1 MSVQK
6 AGSKDGNGKP
16 AGHGGY
22 HDSGG
27 LFLYRDPL
35 IMQFAFEMQ
44 TQMGYILT
52 AAVCAIALVAMYMK
66 YMDAAQE
73 DRLSSGS
80 LNRVIL
86 CRTV

>member
-1 MSVQK
+1 MAVITT
-6 AGSKDGNGKP
+6 A
-16 AGHGGY
+16 AVFFCIVI
-22 HDSGG
+22 
-27 LFLYRDPL
+27 LL

-86 CRTV
+86 LQNRRCV